1 MIALEGNRLRVSGQ
15 LTMNTVPTLY
25 AEGLQ
30 YLNRDGLVLDFTH
43 AEVADSS
50 AVSLLLGWLR
60 AAQQN
65 KRELHVAHLPAS
77 LTSLAALYGVS
88 ELLPLPTA

>member
-1 MIALEGNRLRVSGQ
+1 MIVCEGDRLLVSGAV
-15 LTMNTVPTLY
+15 TMHTVPALF

-30 YLNRDGLVLDFTH
+30 YLTQDKLVVDFSQV
-43 AEVADSS
+43 EIVDSS

-65 KRELHVAHLPAS
+65 KRELHIANLPAS
-77 LTSLAALYGVS
+77 LASLASLYGVAD
-88 ELLPLPTA
+88 LLPSPAV